1 MPSNSDIHLLVILL
15 STLLLIQQLLPMIN
29 SSDDRLREC
38 RQRITYDEMKHILE
52 YHPCVFVDDDADDD
66 SINSNTNSYRQ
77 RVKRRDNI
85 EHKIH
90 TLNKLINEHR
100 TMIQYLLNT
109 FVNVTLMKNSIYDYH
124 ENTGPSLRSWR
135 DITDLICLS
144 VLLGS
149 ALHVLILGCRL
160 LLCHRHRH
168 PSIHY
173 SSNRNIQLEQELQE
187 HKTKQIKQ
195 FQLAQHT
202 QWEKCSI
209 HQNNCTCPSTL
220 SFLTHDVESYVDEHP
235 VRTRS

>member
-1 MPSNSDIHLLVILL
+1 MPPNSDIHLLVILL
-15 STLLLIQQLLPMIN
+15 STLLLIEQLVPVIN
-29 SSDDRLREC
+29 SDDRLREC

-52 YHPCVFVDDDADDD
+52 YHPCVFVDDADD
-66 SINSNTNSYRQ
+66 SISSNSNSYRQ
-77 RVKRRDNI
+77 RVKRRDTI

-100 TMIQYLLNT
+100 TMIKYLLNT

-149 ALHVLILGCRL
+149 ALHVLILGCRF
-160 LLCHRHRH
+160 LLCHRH
-168 PSIHY
+168 PPIHY
-173 SSNRNIQLEQELQE
+173 SSNQNIQLKQELQE
-187 HKTKQIKQ
+187 HKRKQIKQ
-195 FQLAQHT
+195 FQIAQHT

-209 HQNNCTCPSTL
+209 HQNNCICPSTL
-220 SFLTHDVESYVDEHP
+220 SFLSHDVESYHDDHLLEHDN
-235 VRTRS
+235 SL